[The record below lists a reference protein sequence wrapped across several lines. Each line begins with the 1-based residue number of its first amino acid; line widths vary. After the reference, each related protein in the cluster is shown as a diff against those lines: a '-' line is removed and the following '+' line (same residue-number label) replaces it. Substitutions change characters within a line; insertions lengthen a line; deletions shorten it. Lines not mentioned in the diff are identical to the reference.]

1 MGRKR
6 KNTKPQVTE
15 SARIGWET
23 VGACLLLLAAVLLVA
38 SFFYSVHSY
47 RKTYAEAYSVQY
59 TQLISKGDDYR
70 QVLEIYNECK
80 SRPSGR
86 VGPNLRACQDE
97 AEVLSKHIDLKH
109 PIGII
114 MRDIREADAL
124 AFMNAR

>member
-6 KNTKPQVTE
+6 KNTKPQVTD
-15 SARIGWET
+15 STRIDWET
-23 VGACLLLLAAVLLVA
+23 VGAGILLLATVLLVA

-47 RKTYAEAYSVQY
+47 RKAYAEAYRVQY
-59 TQLISKGDDYR
+59 AQLISKGDDYR

-80 SRPSGR
+80 SRPSVRG
-86 VGPNLRACQDE
+86 GPNLRACQDE
-97 AEVLSKHIDLKH
+97 AEALSKHIDLKH